1 MSVQEMMRNDTFE
14 DPSIEAAI
22 PNGGVPLLSKQ
33 LNELMSKVL
42 WYPMRVAYDKGD
54 RVLRIRDALKARDIE
69 HFLPMHWEYTKDDL
83 NARKKLTPAINGLI
97 FIHASRYVITD
108 LKRLQG
114 FEPLRYWIDLTKQPN
129 AEDKILTVPDAQMQ
143 NFMRVASTEGDNLIY
158 LQYNEQFL
166 DKPGKRVRITQG
178 DFEGCTGTIRRIK
191 KRQCV
196 VVQIDH
202 VAALALAFV
211 PPTWLEEIKE
221 L

>member
-54 RVLRIRDALKARDIE
+54 RALRIRDALKARDIE

-114 FEPLRYWIDLTKQPN
+114 FEPLRYWIDLTKEPH

-143 NFMRVASTEGDNLIY
+143 NFMRVASTEGDNLVY

>member
-1 MSVQEMMRNDTFE
+1 MTRNDTFE
-14 DPSIEAAI
+14 ARSTQAAI

-33 LNELMSKVL
+33 LHELMRTVL
-42 WYPMRVAYDKGD
+42 WYPMRVAYDRGD
-54 RVLRIRDALKARDIE
+54 RVLVIRDALKARGIE
-69 HFLPMHWEYTKDDL
+69 HFLPMHWEYTKDNLD
-83 NARKKLTPAINGLI
+83 ARKKLTPAINGLI

-108 LKRLQG
+108 LKRQPG
-114 FEPLRYWIDLTKQPN
+114 FEALRYWMDKTKAPE
-129 AEDKILTVPDAQMQ
+129 AEDKILTVPDAQMH
-143 NFMRVASTEGDNLIY
+143 NFMRVASTEGDNLVY

-178 DFEGCTGTIRRIK
+178 DFVGCTGTIRRIK

-211 PPTWLEEIKE
+211 PPTWLEELKD
-221 L
+221 

>member
-1 MSVQEMMRNDTFE
+1 MMRNDSFE
-14 DPSIEAAI
+14 TPSTEAAI
-22 PNGGVPLLSKQ
+22 PNGSVPFLSKQ
-33 LNELMSKVL
+33 LRELMNKVL
-42 WYPMRVAYDKGD
+42 WYPMRVAYDRGD
-54 RVLRIRDALKARDIE
+54 RVLSIRDALKARGIE

-83 NARKKLTPAINGLI
+83 DARKKLTPAINGLI
-97 FIHASRYVITD
+97 FIHASRSFITE
-108 LKRLQG
+108 LKRQPG
-114 FEPLRYWIDLTKQPN
+114 FEPLRYWMDLTKGPD
-129 AEDKILTVPDAQMQ
+129 AEDRILTVPDAQMQ
-143 NFMRVASTEGDNLIY
+143 NFMRVASTEGENLVY

-211 PPTWLEEIKE
+211 PPTWLEELKE